1 MSLELDTPI
10 QFVKGVGKHRSEQL
24 EKVGIKIARD
34 LLRYKPFRYEDR
46 TSFCSIRDVKTGIST
61 LLRGRILAA
70 ASRTTHRKRMR
81 ILELVI
87 TDGSGS
93 LAVKFF
99 NQPYLAEVL
108 KADQEVVFYGIPRTD
123 SYSSGIS
130 LANPEFE
137 ILKSELSDSLHNGRI
152 VPVYR
157 RVGTLTSRS
166 LRVIMAHLL
175 DGLEGRITER
185 LPGWILDRYGFPVR
199 EDAIRRLH
207 FPVVPDG
214 SQRDSFLLDL
224 GNSCTPMQQRLV
236 FEEFFDFQCGLQVVR
251 SQRKSLPKERIIR
264 ITSEIREIVKSVLSF
279 HPTSAQ
285 KRVVKEIANDL
296 CSGNIMN
303 RLLQGDVGSGKT
315 IVAVQAMVIVVENGY
330 QCALMVPTEI
340 LAEQHFETLRR
351 DLNKADYKIAL
362 LKGRLPSGIRREIL
376 SKVADGTIQIVVGTH
391 AVFQKSVKFQ
401 SLGLVVIDEQH
412 RFGVIQR
419 MDLQQKG
426 ERPDTL
432 VMTATPIPR
441 SLALTLYG
449 DLDLSVIDQLPP
461 GRKPVLTRTRTE
473 AERPKVYQE
482 VVSRLRKGQQCY
494 IVYPLVEE
502 SEKVEARAAKE
513 MSGILQETVFCDFK
527 VGLLHGRLDS
537 KAKDNVMQQFRRHDL
552 DVLVTTT
559 VIEVGVDVPNA
570 TLMVIEHANR
580 FGLSQLHQLRGRV
593 GRGSDQSICFL
604 MSSEGSSFEARQRLD
619 IMQQTNDGFQ
629 ISEKDLEIRGPGDF
643 VGTKQSGLPQFHF
656 ANLVRDRVWLRR
668 AYGDAE
674 QWFKEEMEG
683 EFQPTHLKKMVLDWE
698 RRFGL
703 FHVG

>member
-24 EKVGIKIARD
+24 GKVGIKIARD

-46 TSFCSIRDVKTGIST
+46 TSFCSICDVRPDVST

-93 LAVKFF
+93 LSVKFF

-108 KADQEVVFYGIPRTD
+108 KADQEVVFYGIPRAD
-123 SYSSGIS
+123 SYSSGLS

-137 ILKSELSDSLHNGRI
+137 ILTSEPSDSLHNGRI

-157 RVGTLTSRS
+157 RVGNITSRS
-166 LRVIMAHLL
+166 LRVIVAHLL
-175 DGLEGRITER
+175 DGLEGHITER
-185 LPGWILDRYGFPVR
+185 LPGWILDRYGFPGR
-199 EDAIRRLH
+199 ENAIRLLH

-214 SQRDSFLLDL
+214 CQRDSFLLDL
-224 GNSCTPMQQRLV
+224 GNSRTPMQQRLV

-251 SQRKSLPKERIIR
+251 NQRESLPKGRSIR

-279 HPTSAQ
+279 HPTMAQ
-285 KRVVKEIANDL
+285 KRVVKEIADDL
-296 CSGNIMN
+296 CSESIMN

-330 QCALMVPTEI
+330 QCALMAPTEI

-351 DLNKADYKIAL
+351 DLGKADYKIAL
-362 LKGRLPSGIRREIL
+362 LKGRLPIGIRRKIL
-376 SKVADGTIQIVVGTH
+376 SKVSEGTIQIVVGTH
-391 AVFQKSVKFQ
+391 AVFQKSVEFK

-426 ERPDTL
+426 KRPDTL

-449 DLDLSVIDQLPP
+449 DLDLSVIDELPP
-461 GRKPVLTRTRTE
+461 GRKPVLTHVRTE
-473 AERPKVYQE
+473 ADRSKVYQE
-482 VVSRLRKGQQCY
+482 VVSRLREGHQCY

-513 MSGILQETVFCDFK
+513 MASILQKTVFSAFK
-527 VGLLHGRLDS
+527 VGLLHGRLTSEEKDS
-537 KAKDNVMQQFRRHDL
+537 VMQQFRRHDL
-552 DVLVTTT
+552 DVLVATT

-593 GRGSDQSICFL
+593 GRGSNQSSCFL
-604 MSSEGSSFEARQRLD
+604 MSSEGSSSEARQRLD

-643 VGTKQSGLPQFHF
+643 VGTKQSGLPRFHF
-656 ANLVRDRVWLRR
+656 ANLVRDRVWLGR
-668 AYGDAE
+668 ACRDAE
-674 QWFKEEMEG
+674 QWLEEELQG
-683 EFQPTHLKKMVLDWE
+683 GVESAHLKEILSDWE
-698 RRFGL
+698 HRFGL

>member
-1 MSLELDTPI
+1 
-10 QFVKGVGKHRSEQL
+10 
-24 EKVGIKIARD
+24 
-34 LLRYKPFRYEDR
+34 
-46 TSFCSIRDVKTGIST
+46 
-61 LLRGRILAA
+61 
-70 ASRTTHRKRMR
+70 
-81 ILELVI
+81 
-87 TDGSGS
+87 
-93 LAVKFF
+93 
-99 NQPYLAEVL
+99 
-108 KADQEVVFYGIPRTD
+108 
-123 SYSSGIS
+123 
-130 LANPEFE
+130 
-137 ILKSELSDSLHNGRI
+137 
-152 VPVYR
+152 
-157 RVGTLTSRS
+157 
-166 LRVIMAHLL
+166 
-175 DGLEGRITER
+175 
-185 LPGWILDRYGFPVR
+185 
-199 EDAIRRLH
+199 
-207 FPVVPDG
+207 
-214 SQRDSFLLDL
+214 
-224 GNSCTPMQQRLV
+224 
-236 FEEFFDFQCGLQVVR
+236 
-251 SQRKSLPKERIIR
+251 
-264 ITSEIREIVKSVLSF
+264 
-279 HPTSAQ
+279 
-285 KRVVKEIANDL
+285 
-296 CSGNIMN
+296 MN

-401 SLGLVVIDEQH
+401 NLGLVVIDEQH

-656 ANLVRDRVWLRR
+656 ANLDRDRVWLRR